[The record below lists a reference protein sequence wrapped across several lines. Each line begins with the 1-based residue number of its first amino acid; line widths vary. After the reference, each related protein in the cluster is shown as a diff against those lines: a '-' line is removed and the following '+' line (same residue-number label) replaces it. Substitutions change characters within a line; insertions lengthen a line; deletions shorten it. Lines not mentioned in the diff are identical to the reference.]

1 MRVVE
6 RRFRGSVVCR
16 VLGYPVSYGIVKLLL
31 GKGAMSLRDIA
42 AAANRSQSTTCTHL
56 TKLRLAN
63 IVRYEKKG
71 ARTFYWI
78 KYRYEVETILRACES
93 LVRRASQR
101 LGRDF

>member
-6 RRFRGSVVCR
+6 GRFRGSLVCR

-31 GKGAMSLRDIA
+31 DKGAMNLRDIA
-42 AAANRSQSTTCTHL
+42 GKAKRSKSTTCTHL

-63 IVRYEKKG
+63 IVRYERKG
-71 ARTFYWI
+71 AETFYWV